1 VTTVLPVLAWTL
13 TSFLNGQAASE
24 LSAGFSEAPSVESAV
39 SLERIRAALDR
50 PVVLDLRGPQEE
62 PDFKVQ
68 IIERHEYA
76 DWLKPLPDDFKVE
89 DPLANVPL
97 ANYNFASLIGKLVS
111 SIKEAR
117 REGAERN
124 ARDEVDNAL
133 EAFCAVNDCPA
144 PAATA
149 RTVRPPR

>member
-1 VTTVLPVLAWTL
+1 MTTVLPALAWTL
-13 TSFLNGQAASE
+13 ASFLNGQAAPE
-24 LSAGFSEAPSVESAV
+24 LSAGLDDGPSIESAV
-39 SLERIRAALDR
+39 SFDRIRAALNR

-62 PDFKVQ
+62 PDFRVQ
-68 IIERHEYA
+68 IVERHEYA
-76 DWLKPLPDDFKVE
+76 DWLKPLPDDFKVV

-117 REGAERN
+117 RETAERD
-124 ARDEVDNAL
+124 ARGEVDAAL

-144 PAATA
+144 SAATPRTA
-149 RTVRPPR
+149 RAPR

>member
-1 VTTVLPVLAWTL
+1 MTTVLPALAWTL
-13 TSFLNGQAASE
+13 ASLLNGQAAPE
-24 LSAGFSEAPSVESAV
+24 FSAGLDDGPSIESAV
-39 SLERIRAALDR
+39 SIDRIRAALNR

-62 PDFKVQ
+62 PDFRVQ
-68 IIERHEYA
+68 IVERHEYA

-111 SIKEAR
+111 SVKEAR
-117 REGAERN
+117 RESAEHN
-124 ARDEVDNAL
+124 ARDEVDAAL

-144 PAATA
+144 SAATA
-149 RTVRPPR
+149 RTARAPR